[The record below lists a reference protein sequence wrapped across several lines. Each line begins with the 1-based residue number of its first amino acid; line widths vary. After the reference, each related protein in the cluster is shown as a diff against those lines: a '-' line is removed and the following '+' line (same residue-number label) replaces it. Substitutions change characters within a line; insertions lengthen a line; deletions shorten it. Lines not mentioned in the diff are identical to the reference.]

1 MHSKNCKKYQN
12 KEENKMAKKKE
23 QKHMAQEQEQR
34 LNFQQKLIEILELG
48 KKKKNMLE
56 YQEIADFFKD
66 LNLDPE
72 KFEMV
77 IDYLEQNGIDVL
89 KISNDDDVDDDII
102 LDDED
107 EVEVEK
113 IDLSVPEG
121 VSVEDPVRMYLKE
134 IGKVP
139 LLSADEEIEL
149 AQNMEDG
156 AVATEKINV
165 LKGRLDGASEEE
177 KAEIK
182 EEIKTLQRDVDKGAD
197 AKKRLAEAN
206 LRLVVSIAKRYVG
219 RGMLFLDL
227 IQEGNLGLIK
237 AVEKFDYKK
246 GYKFS
251 TYATWWI
258 RQAITRAIADQART
272 IRIPVHMVE
281 TINKLI
287 RVSRQLLQ
295 ELGREPSPEEIAK
308 EMNMPVERVREIL
321 KISQEPVSLETPI
334 GEEEDSHL
342 GDFIKDDNVPVPA
355 DAAAFTLLK
364 EQLEEVLGTLTEREQ
379 KVLTLRFG
387 LEDGRARTLE
397 EVGKEFNVTRER
409 IRQIEAKALRKLRH
423 PSRSRKL
430 KDYLE

>member
-1 MHSKNCKKYQN
+1 MEMNMGKFS
-12 KEENKMAKKKE
+12 E
-23 QKHMAQEQEQR
+23 
-34 LNFQQKLIEILELG
+34 KLVGLLELA
-48 KKKKNMLE
+48 KKKKNVLE
-56 YQEIADFFKD
+56 YQEINDFFQD
-66 LNLDPE
+66 MELDAE
-72 KFEMV
+72 QMDKIF
-77 IDYLEQNGIDVL
+77 DFLEASGVDVL
-89 KISNDDDVDDDII
+89 RITENSADDLMLDDDMDIDG
-102 LDDED
+102 LDDEE
-107 EVEVEK
+107 EVELDK

-121 VSVEDPVRMYLKE
+121 VSIEDPVRMYLKE

-139 LLSADEEIEL
+139 LLSAEEEIEL
-149 AQNMEDG
+149 AKKMEQGD
-156 AVATEKINV
+156 EN
-165 LKGRLDGASEEE
+165 
-177 KAEIK
+177 
-182 EEIKTLQRDVDKGAD
+182 

-237 AVEKFDYKK
+237 AVEKFDYRK

-295 ELGREPSPEEIAK
+295 ELGREPTPEEIAE
-308 EMNMPVERVREIL
+308 EMDMPVDRVREIL
-321 KISQEPVSLETPI
+321 KISQDPVSLETPI

-342 GDFIKDDNVPVPA
+342 GDFIQDDNVPVPA

-364 EQLEEVLGTLTEREQ
+364 EQLVEVLGTLTEREQ
-379 KVLTLRFG
+379 KVLRLRFG
-387 LEDGRARTLE
+387 LDDGRARTLE

-430 KDYLE
+430 KDYLD